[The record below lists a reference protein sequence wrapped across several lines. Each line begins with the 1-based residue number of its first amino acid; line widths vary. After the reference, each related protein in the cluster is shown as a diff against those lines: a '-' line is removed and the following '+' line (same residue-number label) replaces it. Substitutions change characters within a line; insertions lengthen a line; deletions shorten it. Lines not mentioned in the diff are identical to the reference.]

1 MASDLNRV
9 YTYSY
14 LAAIPSHGLK
24 RQVDPRPGKS
34 PQFHRPEKGLY
45 ERGRGSSRSGY
56 SSPKRSH
63 SGMRVMVDQLRSSSP
78 TRSKSPSM
86 QNEEVLE
93 MAHYPDARK
102 PGEKEV
108 ARIER
113 DDFPAPPFP
122 YTDPERRR
130 RWSESS
136 KENDPDDD
144 LNGSIQADEVSTH
157 LKREEEELS
166 KISSGIGKVFLKE
179 VKEREKNRAWKLANM
194 DPRNASRA
202 PSAKREIPLR
212 LRYDNP
218 VNASPSRDM
227 DRSKPWE
234 EDPEAFEVSSQFRSS
249 GGRSSTIPPS
259 GFSHN
264 CKFGSL

>member
-1 MASDLNRV
+1 MTDLNRV

-14 LAAIPSHGLK
+14 LAAIPAHGLK
-24 RQVDPRPGKS
+24 RQIDPRPAKS
-34 PQFHRPEKGLY
+34 PQFFRPEGSLY
-45 ERGRGSSRSGY
+45 GSSRRSRSGQ
-56 SSPKRSH
+56 SSPKRSA
-63 SGMRVMVDQLRSSSP
+63 SGMRVMVDSLRSSSP

-86 QNEEVLE
+86 NNEEVLE

-102 PGEKEV
+102 PDVKEV
-108 ARIER
+108 PRIER

-136 KENDPDDD
+136 KEND
-144 LNGSIQADEVSTH
+144 LNDEADESDLITSDNVSNH

-179 VKEREKNRAWKLANM
+179 VKEREKMRAWKLANL

-202 PSAKREIPLR
+202 PSAKKEIPLR

-234 EDPEAFEVSSQFRSS
+234 EDPESFEVTSQFRSS
-249 GGRSSTIPPS
+249 GGRSSTLPPTS
-259 GFSHN
+259 GYN
-264 CKFGSL
+264 CE